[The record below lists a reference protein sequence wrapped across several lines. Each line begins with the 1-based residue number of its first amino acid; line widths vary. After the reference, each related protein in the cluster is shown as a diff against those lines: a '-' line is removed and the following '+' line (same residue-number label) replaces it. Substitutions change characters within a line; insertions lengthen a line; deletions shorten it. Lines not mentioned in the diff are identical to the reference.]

1 LTKNE
6 KADTNKKILTKV
18 KKKFLN
24 HGFAFLYYAFS
35 ALWNFIGRT
44 IYIDFCYIF
53 CFLSK
58 FYQCI

>member
-53 CFLSK
+53 CFL
-58 FYQCI
+58 